1 MEQRKNQINTN
12 RGKIMKNTLI
22 GVAILTLVSLP
33 TSAGMLGM
41 DWEATGEYN
50 VDTEV
55 STLKAEV
62 GKTIS
67 LGGLSLTADADFDII
82 GTAFS
87 GTDYKAEMSIPGASG
102 LEVYVK
108 SGLSKTW
115 KREDIIA
122 GVTFSW

>member
-1 MEQRKNQINTN
+1 MEQRGNQINTN

-22 GVAILTLVSLP
+22 SVAILTIVSLP
-33 TSAGMLGM
+33 SSAGMLGM

-87 GTDYKAEMSIPGASG
+87 GSDYKAEMSIPGASG

>member
-1 MEQRKNQINTN
+1 MEQKRNQINTN

-82 GTAFS
+82 GTEFS

>member
-1 MEQRKNQINTN
+1 MEQRGNQINTN

-33 TSAGMLGM
+33 ASAGMLGM

-82 GTAFS
+82 GTEFA

>member
-1 MEQRKNQINTN
+1 MEQRGNQINTN

-82 GTAFS
+82 
-87 GTDYKAEMSIPGASG
+87 
-102 LEVYVK
+102 
-108 SGLSKTW
+108 LSL
-115 KREDIIA
+115 IHI
-122 GVTFSW
+122 

>member
-1 MEQRKNQINTN
+1 MYKRQ
-12 RGKIMKNTLI
+12 
-22 GVAILTLVSLP
+22 
-33 TSAGMLGM
+33 
-41 DWEATGEYN
+41 
-50 VDTEV
+50 
-55 STLKAEV
+55 
-62 GKTIS
+62 
-67 LGGLSLTADADFDII
+67 GLSLTADADFDII

>member
-1 MEQRKNQINTN
+1 MEQKRNQINTN

-22 GVAILTLVSLP
+22 SVAILTLVSLP
-33 TSAGMLGM
+33 SSAGMLGM

-67 LGGLSLTADADFDII
+67 LGGLSLTADAEFDFI

>member
-1 MEQRKNQINTN
+1 MEQRGNQINTN

-62 GKTIS
+62 GKQF
-67 LGGLSLTADADFDII
+67 L
-82 GTAFS
+82 
-87 GTDYKAEMSIPGASG
+87 
-102 LEVYVK
+102 
-108 SGLSKTW
+108 
-115 KREDIIA
+115 
-122 GVTFSW
+122 

>member
-1 MEQRKNQINTN
+1 MEQRGNQINTN

-55 STLKAEV
+55 ATLKA
-62 GKTIS
+62 
-67 LGGLSLTADADFDII
+67 
-82 GTAFS
+82 
-87 GTDYKAEMSIPGASG
+87 
-102 LEVYVK
+102 
-108 SGLSKTW
+108 
-115 KREDIIA
+115 
-122 GVTFSW
+122 

>member
-1 MEQRKNQINTN
+1 MEQRRNQINTN

-62 GKTIS
+62 GKQF
-67 LGGLSLTADADFDII
+67 L
-82 GTAFS
+82 
-87 GTDYKAEMSIPGASG
+87 
-102 LEVYVK
+102 
-108 SGLSKTW
+108 
-115 KREDIIA
+115 
-122 GVTFSW
+122 

>member
-1 MEQRKNQINTN
+1 MEQRENQINTN

-55 STLKAEV
+55 SH
-62 GKTIS
+62 
-67 LGGLSLTADADFDII
+67 
-82 GTAFS
+82 
-87 GTDYKAEMSIPGASG
+87 
-102 LEVYVK
+102 
-108 SGLSKTW
+108 
-115 KREDIIA
+115 
-122 GVTFSW
+122 

>member
-1 MEQRKNQINTN
+1 MEQRENQINTN

-33 TSAGMLGM
+33 ASAGMLGM

-67 LGGLSLTADADFDII
+67 LGGLSLTAE
-82 GTAFS
+82 
-87 GTDYKAEMSIPGASG
+87 AEMSIPGASG

>member
-1 MEQRKNQINTN
+1 MEQRRNQINTN

-33 TSAGMLGM
+33 ASAGMLGM

-67 LGGLSLTADADFDII
+67 LSGLTLTADADFGII

>member
-1 MEQRKNQINTN
+1 MEQRRNQINTN
-12 RGKIMKNTLI
+12 RGKIMQSTLI
-22 GVAILTLVSLP
+22 SVAILTLVSLP
-33 TSAGMLGM
+33 ASAGMLGM

>member
-1 MEQRKNQINTN
+1 MEQRGNQINTN

-67 LGGLSLTADADFDII
+67 LGGFVITLMQTLILSVLHFLVLTTKQRCPFQAH
-82 GTAFS
+82 
-87 GTDYKAEMSIPGASG
+87 
-102 LEVYVK
+102 LV
-108 SGLSKTW
+108 
-115 KREDIIA
+115 
-122 GVTFSW
+122 

>member
-1 MEQRKNQINTN
+1 MEQKRNQINTN

-22 GVAILTLVSLP
+22 SVAILTLVSLP
-33 TSAGMLGM
+33 SSAGMLGV